1 MKRTMAVLAVLA
13 VLAVMAAGG
22 FLVGP
27 ASNAG
32 TRPGETAQGHSLWEK
47 HRPTAVAAVR
57 G

>member
-1 MKRTMAVLAVLA
+1 MKRAMAALAI
-13 VLAVMAAGG
+13 LAVMVASG

-32 TRPGETAQGHSLWEK
+32 TRPGETAHGHSRWEK